1 MRILYV
7 STELNPYTP
16 ENTLSNAALELPKM
30 ASEEGHEV
38 RIFMPKFGVINERKH
53 QLHEVIR
60 LSGMNIII
68 NDLDQ
73 PLIIKVASLPS
84 EKMQVY
90 FIDNDD
96 YFKHKGIYTDEETG
110 AFFENNDERAL
121 FFTKGILET
130 VKKLSWKPDIIHAQG
145 WMSSFLPLYL
155 KKYYADD
162 AFFSNVKMVYS
173 VFDTP
178 FSGELSPDVMKKI
191 AFDKINKKAY
201 KHLEKPNFNNIL
213 KLGVDHSDLVIQG
226 DEVIPEEVRDY
237 IQSTQKLFKS
247 FDPELPL
254 RELYTEIIEEQKDE
268 E

>member
-7 STELNPYTP
+7 STELCPYTP

-30 ASEEGHEV
+30 ASEEGNDV
-38 RIFMPKFGVINERKH
+38 RIFMPKFGVINERRH

-73 PLIIKVASLPS
+73 PLIIKVASLPQ

-96 YFKHKGIYTDEETG
+96 YFKHRGIYADEETG
-110 AFFENNDERAL
+110 DFFENNDERAI

-130 VKKLSWKPDIIHAQG
+130 VKKLNWKPDIIHAQG

-155 KKYYADD
+155 KKFYADD
-162 AFFSNVKMVYS
+162 AFFKDVKMVYS

-178 FSGELSPDVMKKI
+178 FKGELNSEVTKKI
-191 AFDKINKKAY
+191 AFDKIAKKAF

-213 KLGVDHSDLVIQG
+213 KLGIDHSDLVVQG
-226 DEVIPEEVRDY
+226 DEVIPEEVKEY
-237 IQSTQKLFKS
+237 IQSTNKLFKFLEAEMS
-247 FDPELPL
+247 LK
-254 RELYTEIIEEQKDE
+254 ELYADIVDWEKDE
-268 E
+268 

>member
-16 ENTLSNAALELPKM
+16 ENTLSNASLELPRK
-30 ASEEGHEV
+30 ASAEGNEV
-38 RIFMPKFGVINERKH
+38 RIFMPKFGMINERRH

-73 PLIIKVASLPS
+73 PLIIKVATLPT

-96 YFKHKGIYTDEETG
+96 YFKHKGIYEDEETG
-110 AFFENNDERAL
+110 VFFENNDERAI

-130 VKKLSWKPDIIHAQG
+130 VKKLNWKPDIIHAQG

-155 KKYYADD
+155 KKYYSDD
-162 AFFSNVKMVYS
+162 AFFNEVKMVYS

-178 FSGELSPDVMKKI
+178 FKGELSSEVTKKV
-191 AFDKINKKAY
+191 AFDKIAKKSF

-237 IQSTQKLFKS
+237 IQSTKKLFKP
-247 FDPELPL
+247 FDSELPL
-254 RELYTEIIEEQKDE
+254 KDLYAEIIKGEEDE

>member
-30 ASEEGHEV
+30 ANEEGNDV
-38 RIFMPKFGVINERKH
+38 RIFMPKFGVINERRH

-73 PLIIKVASLPS
+73 PLIIKVASLPN

-96 YFKHKGIYTDEETG
+96 YFKHKGIYADEETG
-110 AFFENNDERAL
+110 DFFENNDERAI

-130 VKKLSWKPDIIHAQG
+130 VKKLNWKPDIIHAQG

-155 KKYYADD
+155 KKYYSDD
-162 AFFSNVKMVYS
+162 AFFKDVKMVYS
-173 VFDTP
+173 VFDNP
-178 FSGELSPDVMKKI
+178 FSGELSSDVVDKV
-191 AFDKINKKAY
+191 AFDKIAKKAY
-201 KHLEKPNFNNIL
+201 KHLEKPNFNNLL
-213 KLGVDHSDLVIQG
+213 KLGIDHSDLVIQG
-226 DEVIPEEVRDY
+226 DEVIPEEVKEY
-237 IQSTQKLFKS
+237 IQSTKKLFKA
-247 FDPELPL
+247 FDRELPL
-254 RELYTEIIEEQKDE
+254 RELYAEIIEGKEDE